1 MKPEEA
7 EASSSGGWCRDLG
20 VIWAGA
26 NVLGGRVCREHR
38 FPLGWGRVWDIF
50 PPNPSFWD
58 GCGAAG
64 CLLTP
69 AEHPELV
76 NEQNAFS
83 YTEGILNWLH
93 MDSGGCRT
101 FPEGDGMSRNV
112 GLMKEARH

>member
-1 MKPEEA
+1 M
-7 EASSSGGWCRDLG
+7 
-20 VIWAGA
+20 AGA
-26 NVLGGRVCREHR
+26 ETPGLFGQEQMSWEGGCAGSTA
-38 FPLGWGRVWDIF
+38 FLWDWGRVWDIF